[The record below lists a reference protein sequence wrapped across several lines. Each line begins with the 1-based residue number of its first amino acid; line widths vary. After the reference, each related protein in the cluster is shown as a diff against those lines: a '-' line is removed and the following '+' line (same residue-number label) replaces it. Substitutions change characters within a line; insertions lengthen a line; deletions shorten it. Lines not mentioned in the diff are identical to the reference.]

1 MTQKGVKLFVKF
13 SGKAFSG
20 LGETDG
26 DTHRM
31 RRIMPDLIFF
41 FFLILIGTLKETEM
55 TSKKLC

>member
-41 FFLILIGTLKETEM
+41 LILIGTLKETEM

>member
-41 FFLILIGTLKETEM
+41 FFNINRNSQRDRNDL
-55 TSKKLC
+55 